1 MKTPSEF
8 SRGNN
13 RGKGI
18 LEMSKMTAMEAKLD
32 SIMHRM
38 DKQEK
43 KTYTA
48 HEIGAVERE
57 LLKGSADRAVDEQ
70 FYETEEVK
78 YLGEPR
84 NYHFKPNTNLP
95 THYHPALRNYENLSY
110 GGGAS
115 QGPRQVQN
123 PPQGY
128 QQPPRFQQQQQ
139 GNEHRNEYQG
149 QRRALS
155 FEEQMLQFMG
165 DNKKLLNLHEQKFAE
180 LGATATSF
188 QVFQNTT
195 NATLKNLETQVGQLL
210 GYGQNIQFDWNI
222 NAAEFK
228 NFYPLTHQGS
238 HAFHKNRRKGKRN
251 LPLADRF
258 VKPSKSASWFVRI
271 FKGAAFLKS
280 DHPLQVST
288 HEQIINDLLNASSSS
303 SSSKRN

>member
-1 MKTPSEF
+1 
-8 SRGNN
+8 
-13 RGKGI
+13 
-18 LEMSKMTAMEAKLD
+18 
-32 SIMHRM
+32 
-38 DKQEK
+38 
-43 KTYTA
+43 
-48 HEIGAVERE
+48 
-57 LLKGSADRAVDEQ
+57 
-70 FYETEEVK
+70 
-78 YLGEPR
+78 
-84 NYHFKPNTNLP
+84 
-95 THYHPALRNYENLSY
+95 
-110 GGGAS
+110 
-115 QGPRQVQN
+115 
-123 PPQGY
+123 
-128 QQPPRFQQQQQ
+128 
-139 GNEHRNEYQG
+139 
-149 QRRALS
+149 
-155 FEEQMLQFMG
+155 MLQFMG

-180 LGATATSF
+180 LGATATNF

-288 HEQIINDLLNASSSS
+288 HEQIINDLLNASSGS